1 MAINLNQHRAG
12 ITQTLI
18 AKFSD
23 EKEPKQGLA
32 AFFPTKTTG
41 SKLISIEVERNLQNV
56 AVDVQRCTDPVR
68 NLFSKSTEKIFEPP
82 YYNESFDF
90 TACDRYDVTF
100 AQNNGP
106 TKVDAQMLIAD
117 AMKKVKTLKNKIIRA
132 IELQRSQV
140 LQTGIVVLKNGDSID
155 YKRKAASLPVL
166 AGGNKWNVPATCKPL
181 NDLKTGMDFLRE
193 EGLSGGATINA
204 IMGASAYQNFMAS
217 AQIKEEAEFRK
228 INRID
233 LNMPQFDNVSGMVF
247 QGQVAAGDYIVNIWT
262 YNEFFI
268 HPETGVRTKYID
280 PNNVVMVTDDF
291 VGATSF
297 AGVPAILGD
306 VTNGQYVAP
315 MEGEFYVRDIIDQV
329 KMAWD
334 FIISSA
340 PLVVPVSIDRIYT
353 IKTV

>member
-1 MAINLNQHRAG
+1 MAITLNQHRKG

-23 EKEPKQGLA
+23 DKEPKQGLSS
-32 AFFPTKTTG
+32 FFPTKTTA
-41 SKLISIEVERNLQNV
+41 SKLISIEVERNLQTV

-106 TKVDAQMLIAD
+106 TKVDATMLIRD
-117 AMKKVKTLKNKIIRA
+117 ASSKVKKLKNKIIRA
-132 IELQRSQV
+132 IEIQRSQV

-155 YKRKAASLPVL
+155 YKRKAGSMPVL
-166 AGGNKWNVPATCKPL
+166 AGAAKWDAPTTSTPL
-181 NDLKTGMDFLRE
+181 TDFKTGMDFLRE
-193 EGLSGGATINA
+193 EGLSGGTTVNA
-204 IMGASAYQNFMAS
+204 VFGSSAFQNFMAS
-217 AQIKEEAEFRK
+217 TQVKEQAEWRK
-228 INRID
+228 INRIEI
-233 LNMPQFDNVSGMVF
+233 NMPQFDNVSGMVY
-247 QGQVAAGDYIVNIWT
+247 QGQFAAGDYIVNIWT
-262 YNEFFI
+262 YNEFYVHPVTSVKTKFI
-268 HPETGVRTKYID
+268 D
-280 PNNVVMVTDDF
+280 ANNVVLVADDF
-291 VGATSF
+291 EGVTSF

-306 VTNGQYVAP
+306 AVNGQYVAP
-315 MEGEFYVRDIIDQV
+315 IEGEFYVRDVIDQI

-353 IKTV
+353 IKTA